1 MGSSRGHILKIAN
14 KLLATLAV
22 SFGIFLAGNFIVPG
36 RVAAA
41 DCETKATYWLGI
53 FPTWY
58 HYLELGTDPDNP
70 AVDCVVISP
79 VDSEKNIDW
88 AKAAP
93 LVGLAV
99 IDIMLRLVGVISVV
113 FVIYGGFN
121 YIMSQGEPDKIT
133 SARKTITNSLIGV
146 AISIAA
152 ASIVA
157 FIANLLTK

>member
-1 MGSSRGHILKIAN
+1 MKITS
-14 KLLATLAV
+14 KIFITLSVALSLFAV
-22 SFGIFLAGNFIVPG
+22 SNFVLPSTK
-36 RVAAA
+36 VLAA
-41 DCETKATYWLGI
+41 DSGACEAKTSYWLGI

-58 HYLELGTDPDNP
+58 HYLEQDLQPDGSCNLTTP
-70 AVDCVVISP
+70 GGSGD
-79 VDSEKNIDW
+79 NIDW

-99 IDIMLRLVGVISVV
+99 IDIMLRLVGIISVA
-113 FVIYGGFN
+113 FVLYGGFN

-146 AISIAA
+146 AISIVA

-157 FIANLLTK
+157 FIANILTK

>member
-1 MGSSRGHILKIAN
+1 MALSLF
-14 KLLATLAV
+14 AV
-22 SFGIFLAGNFIVPG
+22 GNFVSPS
-36 RVAAA
+36 RVAAVG
-41 DCETKATYWLGI
+41 CEDKATTWLGI

-58 HYLELGTDPDNP
+58 HYLETEVNP
-70 AVDCVVISP
+70 AGGCDISGP
-79 VDSEKNIDW
+79 KGGDNNIDW

-99 IDIMLRLVGVISVV
+99 IDILLRLAGLISVV
-113 FVIYGGFN
+113 FVVYGGFN

-146 AISIAA
+146 AISIVA

-157 FIANLLTK
+157 FIANVLTQ